1 MCGLLAISNC
11 FEKSQGIEYPH
22 INLERLKHRGPD
34 ESSHLYIDGLFL
46 GHTRLSIIDL
56 ELGSQPLS
64 DSTGRFSII
73 FNGEIFNYKELRE
86 ALVRKNHSFKTESDT
101 EVLLYHFIEFGISGI
116 EKLDGFFSFIIYDRL
131 EKVIWFSR
139 DRFGIKP
146 LYMKKTSTNLILASE
161 IKAICLN
168 TEINIDISEDKMDEY
183 IIYGYLSGGKTFYSS
198 ISEVHPGILYKY
210 TISSNSLYESV
221 WFDVLETNPEKSL
234 DFAINDVWKT
244 FDDSIKLWS
253 RSDVPTS
260 LLLSGGIDSSLIAH
274 VLKQKNI
281 VAYNLVPSG
290 KSFISEYPAALAVS
304 RKCNM
309 KLIPVNEQECNIDS
323 YLDFLR
329 KFDSPIIDTNYW
341 SLSNLSKA
349 IQKDGL
355 KVSICGEG
363 SDELF
368 GGYERHTKYAEIL
381 KKDEMDLL
389 GILQENYLSVKRL
402 SQIKNRNSINTYP
415 EDRILWLEKTRGM
428 SPLERVLKIDQKGF
442 LGAYLKRQDEV
453 GMLHSVEI
461 RTPFLSNGIFEL
473 SRSIPGKL
481 KFEISGIGK
490 VQKAFLKVLLKE
502 QFGIDYDMSRK
513 LRFDSYLKTNNI
525 KIKKQLVDYFSDKSL
540 SIWGYIRH
548 GSFINMIEESA
559 EMDSPGHD
567 NTIFRILSLSDFLE
581 RGSK

>member
-11 FEKSQGIEYPH
+11 YEKSQGIEYPH
-22 INLERLKHRGPD
+22 INLEKLKHRGPD
-34 ESSHLYIDGLFL
+34 ESSHLYIDDLFL

-56 ELGSQPLS
+56 ALGSQPLS

-86 ALVRKNHSFKTESDT
+86 TLVKKNYSFKTESDT

-116 EKLDGFFSFIIYDRL
+116 EKLDGFFSFIIYDRF

-146 LYMKKTSTNLILASE
+146 MYMKKTGTNLILASE

-168 TEINIDISEDKMDEY
+168 TKINLDISEDKMDEY
-183 IIYGYLSGGKTFYSS
+183 VIYGYLSGGNTFYSS
-198 ISEVHPGILYKY
+198 ISEVHPGVLYKH
-210 TISSNSLYESV
+210 ILSDNSLYETV
-221 WFDVLETNPEKSL
+221 WFDVLETNTSESV
-234 DFAINDVWKT
+234 DFAINNVWET
-244 FDDSIKLWS
+244 FDDSIQLWS

-290 KSFISEYPAALAVS
+290 KSFISEYTAALAVS

-309 KLIPVNEQECNIDS
+309 KLIPVNEQECDIDS

-341 SLSNLSKA
+341 SLSNLCRA

-368 GGYERHTKYAEIL
+368 GGYERHLKYAEVL
-381 KKDEMDLL
+381 KKDEMNLL

-402 SQIKNRNSINTYP
+402 SQIKNRDSINSYP

-473 SRSIPGKL
+473 SRSIPSKL

-502 QFGIDYDMSRK
+502 QLGIDYDMSRK
-513 LRFDSYLKTNNI
+513 LRFDSYLKSNNI

-540 SIWGYIRH
+540 TIWGYIKH

-559 EMDSPGHD
+559 EMDTPGHD

-581 RGSK
+581 RSNK